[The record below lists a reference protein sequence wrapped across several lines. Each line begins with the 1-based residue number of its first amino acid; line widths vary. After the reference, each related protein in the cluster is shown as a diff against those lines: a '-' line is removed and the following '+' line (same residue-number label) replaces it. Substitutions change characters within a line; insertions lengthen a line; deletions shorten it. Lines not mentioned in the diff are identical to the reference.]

1 MDYLYV
7 CGDVVEVLVE
17 NFTAALRRIQR
28 DAATGAV
35 SDWQV
40 ATDSEGFRHIFA
52 EDPFTREW
60 VEVFNEGK
68 ELCHA

>member
-1 MDYLYV
+1 MN
-7 CGDVVEVLVE
+7 ET
-17 NFTAALRRIQR
+17 NFSEALRRIQR
-28 DAATGAV
+28 DAQQGAV
-35 SDWQV
+35 GDWQV
-40 ATDSEGFRHIFA
+40 ATDSEGMRHIFA